1 MEQKSNVQYRAEKE
15 YKNSREKF
23 SFLLREIISNSLHA
37 VLIRKNKE
45 LNYMPE
51 VSLKI
56 QFSDNSC
63 QIDLKDNGEGFTEDN
78 VKYFDELDVR
88 NQEKEQL
95 NFHPLGQ
102 GRLAIV
108 FFSDKAEYETVYKDR
123 KGTYNKRIIPY
134 PNTEQNLFSCSLFSE
149 EKIAVENSYTNLR
162 IIINRQNSLSR
173 AKTFFKKYPTCSDF
187 RIWFIETFFP
197 FIVRGVKRNV

>member
-23 SFLLREIISNSLHA
+23 SFLLREILSNSLHA

-45 LNYMPE
+45 QDYIPQ

-108 FFSDKAEYETVYKDR
+108 FFSDKAEYETVYKDC
-123 KGTYNKRIIPY
+123 
-134 PNTEQNLFSCSLFSE
+134 LL
-149 EKIAVENSYTNLR
+149 YTSPSPR
-162 IIINRQNSLSR
+162 
-173 AKTFFKKYPTCSDF
+173 D
-187 RIWFIETFFP
+187 
-197 FIVRGVKRNV
+197 